1 MSDGLQEM
9 FKKFL
14 GILNLWISTVIYSMF
29 LGNGKY
35 YHSKYH
41 LQFFYYNS
49 LELRVIIVNE
59 AIPEQLYNEGAI
71 PIA

>member
-29 LGNGKY
+29 FGNGKY

-49 LELRVIIVNE
+49 LEL
-59 AIPEQLYNEGAI
+59 
-71 PIA
+71 